1 MVLSQ
6 RVGRAFYGR
15 FSSLRSAQ
23 REAIDPILSGHDVLV
38 LSRTGSGKTEAVLA
52 PLIDRHAALIAED
65 PGCLILHISPT
76 KALANDL
83 LRRLETPIESL
94 GLTVG
99 IRHGDRNDLRRSRKP
114 NLLVTTPESLDVMLS
129 SREGAILSVRA
140 VVLDEVHLTYNT
152 QRGFQLAVLLRR
164 LEQRVGHPL
173 QVVGLSATV
182 ASASDIWGFFRPGE
196 HFTVIPEHETKSID
210 YHVCEAATPTDL
222 VALLNRLTDGRR
234 TKALLFANSRRE
246 CDRLASELR
255 NATGFRDHIYVHHS
269 SLSKEIR
276 LEVERAFQEAATALC
291 IATSTLELGIDVG
304 DIDVVL
310 LYGHPG
316 GWDSFLQRIGRGNRR
331 SHKSNVICVASPDHG
346 SLFLTVLGFEALVS
360 QVRSGRIERESA
372 MDIYGAAAQQIMSA
386 LLAARGS
393 YQKTADLAGI
403 FDGWPHLNRAVIEE
417 ILATLSSGGFVR
429 AHGFKNRYGE
439 AEGLHQLRDLRL
451 VWGNFPTRSRDVSI
465 MLAGRELGTVPATN
479 LLRLASGITTR
490 FAGRYWRVCRVSP
503 DAIEVEP
510 TSATTGIE
518 IVYGGGK
525 VPLDPANVE
534 EMLRILES
542 GISGADLAPSTRD
555 WFVRSANAVRPHV
568 GQARIPFARDA
579 DGHHYF
585 TFAGQVV
592 NGAIAQWSGA
602 STFDAGDIRLVSDQP
617 IDFSLLPGTAD
628 LESFA
633 CQSLYLPENLTIF
646 QAALPPRLLELEL
659 GEVWR
664 KTPVFARSLA
674 RLRAAKII
682 PVPLSEVSDL
692 CG

>member
-331 SHKSNVICVASPDHG
+331 SHKSNVICVASP
-346 SLFLTVLGFEALVS
+346 
-360 QVRSGRIERESA
+360 
-372 MDIYGAAAQQIMSA
+372 
-386 LLAARGS
+386 
-393 YQKTADLAGI
+393 
-403 FDGWPHLNRAVIEE
+403 
-417 ILATLSSGGFVR
+417 
-429 AHGFKNRYGE
+429 
-439 AEGLHQLRDLRL
+439 
-451 VWGNFPTRSRDVSI
+451 
-465 MLAGRELGTVPATN
+465 
-479 LLRLASGITTR
+479 
-490 FAGRYWRVCRVSP
+490 
-503 DAIEVEP
+503 
-510 TSATTGIE
+510 
-518 IVYGGGK
+518 
-525 VPLDPANVE
+525 
-534 EMLRILES
+534 
-542 GISGADLAPSTRD
+542 
-555 WFVRSANAVRPHV
+555 
-568 GQARIPFARDA
+568 
-579 DGHHYF
+579 
-585 TFAGQVV
+585 
-592 NGAIAQWSGA
+592 
-602 STFDAGDIRLVSDQP
+602 
-617 IDFSLLPGTAD
+617 
-628 LESFA
+628 
-633 CQSLYLPENLTIF
+633 
-646 QAALPPRLLELEL
+646 
-659 GEVWR
+659 
-664 KTPVFARSLA
+664 
-674 RLRAAKII
+674 
-682 PVPLSEVSDL
+682 
-692 CG
+692 

>member
-1 MVLSQ
+1 
-6 RVGRAFYGR
+6 
-15 FSSLRSAQ
+15 
-23 REAIDPILSGHDVLV
+23 P
-38 LSRTGSGKTEAVLA
+38 
-52 PLIDRHAALIAED
+52 
-65 PGCLILHISPT
+65 
-76 KALANDL
+76 
-83 LRRLETPIESL
+83 
-94 GLTVG
+94 
-99 IRHGDRNDLRRSRKP
+99 
-114 NLLVTTPESLDVMLS
+114 LDVMLS

-360 QVRSGRIERESA
+360 QVRSGRIER
-372 MDIYGAAAQQIMSA
+372 
-386 LLAARGS
+386 
-393 YQKTADLAGI
+393 
-403 FDGWPHLNRAVIEE
+403 
-417 ILATLSSGGFVR
+417 
-429 AHGFKNRYGE
+429 
-439 AEGLHQLRDLRL
+439 
-451 VWGNFPTRSRDVSI
+451 
-465 MLAGRELGTVPATN
+465 
-479 LLRLASGITTR
+479 
-490 FAGRYWRVCRVSP
+490 
-503 DAIEVEP
+503 
-510 TSATTGIE
+510 
-518 IVYGGGK
+518 
-525 VPLDPANVE
+525 
-534 EMLRILES
+534 
-542 GISGADLAPSTRD
+542 
-555 WFVRSANAVRPHV
+555 
-568 GQARIPFARDA
+568 
-579 DGHHYF
+579 
-585 TFAGQVV
+585 
-592 NGAIAQWSGA
+592 
-602 STFDAGDIRLVSDQP
+602 
-617 IDFSLLPGTAD
+617 
-628 LESFA
+628 
-633 CQSLYLPENLTIF
+633 
-646 QAALPPRLLELEL
+646 
-659 GEVWR
+659 
-664 KTPVFARSLA
+664 
-674 RLRAAKII
+674 
-682 PVPLSEVSDL
+682 
-692 CG
+692 